1 MGLKPL
7 RNLMHIERV
16 VQEKTP
22 GGLYIPQTFDHK
34 HRPSL
39 KFDAIRDY
47 FEAKVLAVG
56 PEVRDVEPGDH
67 VLVWTFADGDGRQMF
82 TGEGDDK
89 RLLVRYPDDLVCA
102 VDVAEA
108 AS

>member
-1 MGLKPL
+1 MLKPL

-16 VQEKTP
+16 VREKTP
-22 GGLYIPQTFDHK
+22 GGIFIPQTFDHAN
-34 HRPSL
+34 RPSL
-39 KFDAIRDY
+39 KFGAMRDY

-67 VLVWTFADGDGRQMF
+67 VLVWTFADGDGRQLF
-82 TGEGDDK
+82 TGEGDDN

-102 VDVAEA
+102 VDVEA